1 MSEAT
6 WHKLSPW
13 AALPVALGGLGRGG
27 LLQALPGF
35 VILGVFL
42 ANVDAIGWR
51 EVGLGAA
58 ALLFALGAY
67 AVAWQ
72 QRFRYRIDE
81 HGIAV
86 QRGVVQRSEVELS
99 WQRVRNVDLRQPFY
113 LRPLERVALIVEG
126 SGGQEEEIA
135 IQAVRREFGE
145 RVRESLVIQQGATA
159 DPLGGLRAG
168 GGSTPAG
175 AEDGHAGGV
184 VTVGWPPRADP
195 ATSAAGGAAAVDEQ
209 PQVLHQPTTGEIL
222 LHGAINGRAFGLL
235 LAGIGAVFGAL
246 QPLISEADLVPV
258 LVDVQDRI
266 IGSGTTGL
274 ILAVPGLL
282 VLSVLLVAVS
292 AAIALVRFHDFQM
305 LRDRDRFRIRHGLLE
320 TRERT
325 LRTSKLQAVTVV
337 ETAVGRLLGRCH
349 VLAHQASSAS
359 EEQATASDGTAEI
372 PALTTGTVRDVVR
385 RFDAVY
391 GDWPPMAG
399 VDPAFRRFWVIRVVV
414 LPALAATVGVTALA
428 VWGALSAALLAV
440 LIALVAAVAILG
452 VALVHGRWRHWGWV
466 TDDEVVHIGSG
477 LLGRRR
483 ETFRLDR
490 VQHVTVRR
498 TPYQRRHGLAS
509 LVLSLAD
516 GDRHV
521 PFLHQEDAAA
531 LANLALFTSETRPHR
546 EL

>member
-1 MSEAT
+1 MSEPA
-6 WHKLSPW
+6 WRKLSAW

-42 ANVDAIGWR
+42 ANVEAIGWR

-58 ALLFALGAY
+58 VLLIALAAY

-86 QRGVVQRSEVELS
+86 QRGVLQRSEVELS

-126 SGGQEEEIA
+126 SGGEDEEVA
-135 IQAVRREFGE
+135 IQAVRRAFAEQ
-145 RVRESLVIQQGATA
+145 VRESLVIQQGATA
-159 DPLGGLRAG
+159 DPLAGSPGAGLP
-168 GGSTPAG
+168 TPAG
-175 AEDGHAGGV
+175 AGDGHPGDVA
-184 VTVGWPPRADP
+184 TIGWSSQAAP
-195 ATSAAGGAAAVDEQ
+195 ATPAAGGAAAVAAQ

-235 LAGIGAVFGAL
+235 LAGIGAIFGAL

-266 IGSGTTGL
+266 LGSGTTGL
-274 ILAVPGLL
+274 VLAVPGLL

-292 AAIALVRFHDFQM
+292 AVIALVRFYDFQM

-359 EEQATASDGTAEI
+359 EEQATGSDGTAEI
-372 PALTTGTVRDVVR
+372 PALTTGTVRDVVG

-399 VDPAFRRFWVIRVVV
+399 VDPAFRRFWVVRVVV
-414 LPALAATVGVTALA
+414 LPALAAVVGLTALA
-428 VWGALSAALLAV
+428 VWGALSAGLLT
-440 LIALVAAVAILG
+440 ALVALSAAVAVAG
-452 VALVHGRWRHWGWV
+452 AALVHGRWRHWGWV

-490 VQHVTVRR
+490 VQHVTLRR
-498 TPYQRRHGLAS
+498 TPFQRRHGLAS
-509 LVLSLAD
+509 LVVSLAD

-521 PFLHQEDAAA
+521 PFLRDDDAVG